1 MKNVEHLMLLCLIAT
16 VLMAGCLETEEVVPA
31 TVNQATLDELG
42 WTQSG
47 EIIKDSMTQ
56 DVAGVEIIINTAM
69 VTYHDENLMAE
80 IINQLDKMLGAYG
93 SSADESGEGLFTS
106 HFITFRVALPGG
118 ISIPESMLSSIID
131 SQMQNMTQES
141 DIHSFQEVSQE
152 NVTLNSGSTV
162 IVKSY
167 EGYIETGDEGI
178 VSIKVRSVLA
188 TWNGDGATTIVIGII
203 PVDDLVMSLPT
214 DLRSSGTLTIDINKE
229 QEYQNILTLI
239 KNVE

>member
-1 MKNVEHLMLLCLIAT
+1 MKNVKHLMLFCLIAT
-16 VLMAGCLETEEVVPA
+16 VLMAGCLETEEAVPA
-31 TVNQATLDELG
+31 TVNQATLDKLG

-47 EIIKDSMTQ
+47 EIIKDSMTR
-56 DVAGVEIIINTAM
+56 DVAGIEIIINTAM
-69 VTYHDENLMAE
+69 VTYRDENLMVE

-93 SSADESGEGLFTS
+93 SSTDESGEGLFTS
-106 HFITFRVALPGG
+106 QFITFRLTLPGG
-118 ISIPESMLSSIID
+118 ISVPESMLSSIID
-131 SQMQNMTQES
+131 SQMQSMTQES
-141 DIHSFQEVSQE
+141 NIQGFQELSQE
-152 NVTLNSGSTV
+152 KVTLNSGSTV

-167 EGYIETGDEGI
+167 EGFIETGDEGM

-214 DLRSSGTLTIDINKE
+214 DLRSSGTLTIDIDE
-229 QEYQNILTLI
+229 GQEYQNVLTLI